1 MKLNTGLAA
10 FTFISSF
17 CFSTADSSASQKH
30 KKRVHLRGRV
40 ANLMS
45 DTVPVQPNSA
55 AAADINTDIGH
66 YPWGLEQE
74 DWISTH
80 NGGGSDDVPV
90 VEDEPLGSAYLTLS
104 DDEFLFSFGRTEQ
117 EGKRTSNIV
126 GFGSAYVTQPDDDGY
141 FHSHPDIGCF
151 WNCHDA
157 GII

>member
-1 MKLNTGLAA
+1 MKLNTGLMA

-17 CFSTADSSASQKH
+17 CFSAADSSASQRH

-40 ANLMS
+40 TSSMS

-66 YPWGLEQE
+66 YPWGLEQV
-74 DWISTH
+74 DGIWTH
-80 NGGGSDDVPV
+80 VGGGSDYV
-90 VEDEPLGSAYLTLS
+90 VVEEDEPLVSAYFNLG
-104 DDEFLFSFGRTEQ
+104 DDDYLFSLGGTEQ
-117 EGKRTSNIV
+117 EGKRTSNIA

-151 WNCHDA
+151 WNCNDA

>member
-40 ANLMS
+40 ANSMS

-55 AAADINTDIGH
+55 AAADTNTDIGH

-74 DWISTH
+74 D
-80 NGGGSDDVPV
+80 
-90 VEDEPLGSAYLTLS
+90 EPLGSAYLTLS
-104 DDEFLFSFGRTEQ
+104 DDDFLFSQ

-141 FHSHPDIGCF
+141 FHSHPDIGCL
-151 WNCHDA
+151 WNCDDP

>member
-40 ANLMS
+40 ASSMS

-74 DWISTH
+74 DWIWTH
-80 NGGGSDDVPV
+80 VGGDSD
-90 VEDEPLGSAYLTLS
+90 E
-104 DDEFLFSFGRTEQ
+104 
-117 EGKRTSNIV
+117 
-126 GFGSAYVTQPDDDGY
+126 
-141 FHSHPDIGCF
+141 
-151 WNCHDA
+151 
-157 GII
+157 